1 MLPQDIRTKGFA
13 PKESGSDPRSVD
25 MFDSVDWA
33 MVVLRGVAGV
43 VMLAHGIKHARGRA
57 KTANWFGSIGFRMP
71 EVQWFASTAT
81 EIGVGVLLI
90 VGLGTSFAAAGLV
103 AVMVVAFWTVHRS
116 AGFWVTARPDEGWE
130 YVLVLASVGLAIA
143 IAGPGAISID
153 AAMGIEDSL
162 DGWVGAALIAGGV
175 AAAGVQIA
183 VFFRPRTMAEA

>member
-1 MLPQDIRTKGFA
+1 
-13 PKESGSDPRSVD
+13 

-57 KTANWFGSIGFRMP
+57 RTANWFGSIGFRMP
-71 EVQWFASTAT
+71 ELQWFASTAT

-162 DGWVGAALIAGGV
+162 DGWVGAALVAGGV

>member
-1 MLPQDIRTKGFA
+1 
-13 PKESGSDPRSVD
+13 

-71 EVQWFASTAT
+71 ELQWFASTAT

>member
-1 MLPQDIRTKGFA
+1 
-13 PKESGSDPRSVD
+13 

-57 KTANWFGSIGFRMP
+57 KTVNWFGSIGFRMP
-71 EVQWFASTAT
+71 ELQWFASTAT

-162 DGWVGAALIAGGV
+162 DGWIGAALIAGGV

>member
-1 MLPQDIRTKGFA
+1 
-13 PKESGSDPRSVD
+13 

-71 EVQWFASTAT
+71 ELQWFASTAT

-183 VFFRPRTMAEA
+183 LFFRPRTMAEA

>member
-1 MLPQDIRTKGFA
+1 VLPQDIRTKGFA
-13 PKESGSDPRSVD
+13 SKESGSDPRSVD

-71 EVQWFASTAT
+71 ELQWFASTAT